1 MRSIIL
7 GCRSILVGAVVA
19 GLVTFPAMAASEQP
33 LATVVSAQSAYLAK
47 ANAVPGADVY
57 LDDDLVT
64 DPGGSLRLKVG
75 QGQVYLLSSSEATL
89 RQQENKVRAKMY
101 RGTLGFSTT
110 APDQLEIE
118 TPMGVVR
125 GADGQRVYGQ
135 ISLLSPQKIVVS
147 SYQGTLLVVD
157 KAGESQTIAQGQ
169 SFTGTLTADS
179 GGGKSDV
186 GVQGVG
192 GSGTNWGHVAWVA
205 GMAIGLAVV
214 GIVLYQEESESCV
227 QQGTC

>member
-101 RGTLGFSTT
+101 RARSASPRPRPINSKSRRRWASCG
-110 APDQLEIE
+110 APMASAC
-118 TPMGVVR
+118 MGR
-125 GADGQRVYGQ
+125 SR
-135 ISLLSPQKIVVS
+135 S
-147 SYQGTLLVVD
+147 
-157 KAGESQTIAQGQ
+157 
-169 SFTGTLTADS
+169 
-179 GGGKSDV
+179 
-186 GVQGVG
+186 
-192 GSGTNWGHVAWVA
+192 
-205 GMAIGLAVV
+205 
-214 GIVLYQEESESCV
+214 
-227 QQGTC
+227 